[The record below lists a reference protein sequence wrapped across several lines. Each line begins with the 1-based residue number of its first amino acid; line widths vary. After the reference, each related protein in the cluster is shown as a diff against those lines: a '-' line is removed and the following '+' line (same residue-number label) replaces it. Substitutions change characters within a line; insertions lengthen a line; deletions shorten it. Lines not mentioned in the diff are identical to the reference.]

1 MDTNTLLNIYQSYT
15 LTKVSE
21 INKQS
26 LIAAYAQNEQLNKLN
41 KELSRA
47 NRTSDQI
54 LRNQIKEIE
63 LREKQRYYKNLTFN
77 LSQVMTSLENE
88 DNVNFRIFA
97 SGLFLSPV
105 CNMAKDAIQ
114 ELDEIADKEYAQN
127 IIKRAHSLSDN
138 DKAYIESYQDTPW
151 ATFLDIKSQLSD
163 FTHKNKRII
172 RRLTAKYEDVQKNY
186 EELVD
191 KDACIKKKM
200 EKAKV
205 PVSAKEAESNKK
217 GCVGCSLTTIILL
230 IILVIYLYL
239 NNHHLL
245 VHSAVLFSITCL
257 ISGASYFYYEKV
269 GWEKFADKDLELK
282 KLNVASE
289 KIEKEKTF
297 QKANLETISN
307 ELSNL
312 QQEETRLTTQYN
324 ELLQGVTLDCPKWED
339 KLNNIAEI
347 LPHGKKK
354 DNKRPK
360 DILLFD
366 AAKFLVSIQQGSTS
380 LIQRKFS
387 IGYNRANK
395 IMDQLEAFGVV
406 GPANGSN
413 PREVLFE
420 SEEELLEIQKE
431 MES

>member
-97 SGLFLSPV
+97 SELFLSPV

-138 DKAYIESYQDTPW
+138 DKAYIESYQDSPW
-151 ATFLDIKSQLSD
+151 ATVLDTKSKIN
-163 FTHKNKRII
+163 TGITKEIRNKKKEI
-172 RRLTAKYEDVQKNY
+172 RLTTIRKNEAYKKEEQKVKN
-186 EELVD
+186 EE
-191 KDACIKKKM
+191 
-200 EKAKV
+200 
-205 PVSAKEAESNKK
+205 
-217 GCVGCSLTTIILL
+217 GCVGCLAGIVIIFGLAFVGTIVTHDYEATLGSTY
-230 IILVIYLYL
+230 ILVPAIFLLLALVYTRKTEKNKET
-239 NNHHLL
+239 NNVKTKLSEVEVIKEELEKLSDELL
-245 VHSAVLFSITCL
+245 
-257 ISGASYFYYEKV
+257 
-269 GWEKFADKDLELK
+269 
-282 KLNVASE
+282 
-289 KIEKEKTF
+289 
-297 QKANLETISN
+297 Q
-307 ELSNL
+307 L
-312 QQEETRLTTQYN
+312 QQDKTRLTTQYN
-324 ELLQGVTLDCPKWED
+324 ELLQEINLDCPKWES
-339 KLNNIAEI
+339 KLSEIAEI
-347 LPHGKKK
+347 LPHGEKEE
-354 DNKRPK
+354 DRDP
-360 DILLFD
+360 LLFD
-366 AAKFLVSIQQGSTS
+366 AAKLIINKKDASTS

-395 IMDQLEAFGVV
+395 IMDQLETFGVV

>member
-77 LSQVMTSLENE
+77 LSLVMTSLENE

-97 SGLFLSPV
+97 SELFLSPV

-138 DKAYIESYQDTPW
+138 DKAYIESYQDSPW
-151 ATFLDIKSQLSD
+151 ATVLDTKSKIN
-163 FTHKNKRII
+163 TGITKEIRNKKKEI
-172 RRLTAKYEDVQKNY
+172 RLTTIRKNEAYKKEEQKVKN
-186 EELVD
+186 EE
-191 KDACIKKKM
+191 
-200 EKAKV
+200 
-205 PVSAKEAESNKK
+205 
-217 GCVGCSLTTIILL
+217 GCVGCLAGIVIIFGLAFVGTIVTHDYEATLGSTY
-230 IILVIYLYL
+230 ILVPAIFLLLALVYTRKTEKNKET
-239 NNHHLL
+239 NNVKTKLSEVEVIKEEL
-245 VHSAVLFSITCL
+245 
-257 ISGASYFYYEKV
+257 
-269 GWEKFADKDLELK
+269 EKFSDEL
-282 KLNVASE
+282 
-289 KIEKEKTF
+289 I
-297 QKANLETISN
+297 Q
-307 ELSNL
+307 L
-312 QQEETRLTTQYN
+312 QQDKTRLTTQYN
-324 ELLQGVTLDCPKWED
+324 ELLQEINLDCPKWES
-339 KLNNIAEI
+339 KLSEIAEI
-347 LPHGKKK
+347 LPHGEKEE
-354 DNKRPK
+354 DRDP
-360 DILLFD
+360 LLFD
-366 AAKFLVSIQQGSTS
+366 AAKLIINKKDASTS

-395 IMDQLEAFGVV
+395 IMDQLETFGVV

>member
-41 KELSRA
+41 KELLRA

-138 DKAYIESYQDTPW
+138 DKAYIESYQDSPW
-151 ATFLDIKSQLSD
+151 ATVLDTKSKINSGI
-163 FTHKNKRII
+163 TKEIRNKKKEI
-172 RRLTAKYEDVQKNY
+172 RLTTIRKNEAYKKEEQKVKN
-186 EELVD
+186 E
-191 KDACIKKKM
+191 
-200 EKAKV
+200 
-205 PVSAKEAESNKK
+205 K
-217 GCVGCSLTTIILL
+217 GCVGCLAGIVIIFGLAFVGTIVTHDYEATLGSTY
-230 IILVIYLYL
+230 ILVPAIFLLLALVYTRKTEKNKDTNNVKTKFSEVEVIKEEL
-239 NNHHLL
+239 NKLSDELL
-245 VHSAVLFSITCL
+245 
-257 ISGASYFYYEKV
+257 
-269 GWEKFADKDLELK
+269 
-282 KLNVASE
+282 
-289 KIEKEKTF
+289 
-297 QKANLETISN
+297 Q
-307 ELSNL
+307 L
-312 QQEETRLTTQYN
+312 QQDKTRLTTQYN
-324 ELLQGVTLDCPKWED
+324 ELLQEINLDYPKWES
-339 KLNNIAEI
+339 KLSEIAEI
-347 LPHGKKK
+347 LPHGEKEEER
-354 DNKRPK
+354 DP
-360 DILLFD
+360 LLFD
-366 AAKFLVSIQQGSTS
+366 AAKFIINKKDASIS

-413 PREVLFE
+413 LREVLFE

>member
-151 ATFLDIKSQLSD
+151 AAVLDTKSKIN
-163 FTHKNKRII
+163 TGITKEIRNKKKEI
-172 RRLTAKYEDVQKNY
+172 RLTTIRKNEAYKKEEQKVKN
-186 EELVD
+186 EE
-191 KDACIKKKM
+191 
-200 EKAKV
+200 
-205 PVSAKEAESNKK
+205 
-217 GCVGCSLTTIILL
+217 GCVGCLAGIVIIFGLAFVGTIVTHDYEATLGSTY
-230 IILVIYLYL
+230 ILVPAIFLLLALVYTRKTEKNKET
-239 NNHHLL
+239 NNVKTKLSEVEVIKEELEKLSDELL
-245 VHSAVLFSITCL
+245 
-257 ISGASYFYYEKV
+257 
-269 GWEKFADKDLELK
+269 
-282 KLNVASE
+282 
-289 KIEKEKTF
+289 
-297 QKANLETISN
+297 Q
-307 ELSNL
+307 L
-312 QQEETRLTTQYN
+312 QQDKTRLTTQYN
-324 ELLQGVTLDCPKWED
+324 ELLQEITLDCPKWES
-339 KLNNIAEI
+339 KLSEIAEI
-347 LPHGKKK
+347 LPHEEKEE
-354 DNKRPK
+354 DRDP
-360 DILLFD
+360 LLFD
-366 AAKFLVSIQQGSTS
+366 AAKLIINKKDASTS

-387 IGYNRANK
+387 VGYNRANK
-395 IMDQLEAFGVV
+395 IMDQLETFGVV

>member
-97 SGLFLSPV
+97 SELFLSPV

-138 DKAYIESYQDTPW
+138 DKAYIESYQDSPW
-151 ATFLDIKSQLSD
+151 ATVLDTKSKIN
-163 FTHKNKRII
+163 TGITKEIRNKKKEI
-172 RRLTAKYEDVQKNY
+172 RLTTIRKNEAYKKEEQKVKN
-186 EELVD
+186 EE
-191 KDACIKKKM
+191 
-200 EKAKV
+200 
-205 PVSAKEAESNKK
+205 
-217 GCVGCSLTTIILL
+217 GCVGCLAGIVIIFGLAFVGTIVTHDYEATLGSTY
-230 IILVIYLYL
+230 ILVPAIFLLLALVYTRKTEKNKET
-239 NNHHLL
+239 NNVKTKLSEVEAIKEELEKLSDELL
-245 VHSAVLFSITCL
+245 
-257 ISGASYFYYEKV
+257 
-269 GWEKFADKDLELK
+269 
-282 KLNVASE
+282 
-289 KIEKEKTF
+289 
-297 QKANLETISN
+297 Q
-307 ELSNL
+307 L
-312 QQEETRLTTQYN
+312 QQDKTRLTTQYN
-324 ELLQGVTLDCPKWED
+324 ELLQEINLDCPKWES
-339 KLNNIAEI
+339 KLSEIAEI
-347 LPHGKKK
+347 LPHGEKEE
-354 DNKRPK
+354 DRDP
-360 DILLFD
+360 LLFD
-366 AAKFLVSIQQGSTS
+366 AAKLIINKKDASAS

-395 IMDQLEAFGVV
+395 IMDQLETLGVV

>member
-77 LSQVMTSLENE
+77 LSLVMTSLENE

-97 SGLFLSPV
+97 SELFLSPV

-138 DKAYIESYQDTPW
+138 DKAYIESYQDSPW
-151 ATFLDIKSQLSD
+151 ATVLDTKSKIN
-163 FTHKNKRII
+163 TGITKEIRNKKKEI
-172 RRLTAKYEDVQKNY
+172 RLTTIRKNEAYKKEEQKVKN
-186 EELVD
+186 EE
-191 KDACIKKKM
+191 
-200 EKAKV
+200 
-205 PVSAKEAESNKK
+205 
-217 GCVGCSLTTIILL
+217 GCVGCLAGIVIIFGLAFVGTIVTHDYEATLGSTY
-230 IILVIYLYL
+230 ILVPAIFLLLALVYTRKTEKNKET
-239 NNHHLL
+239 NNVKTKLSEVEVIKEELEKLSDELL
-245 VHSAVLFSITCL
+245 
-257 ISGASYFYYEKV
+257 
-269 GWEKFADKDLELK
+269 
-282 KLNVASE
+282 
-289 KIEKEKTF
+289 
-297 QKANLETISN
+297 Q
-307 ELSNL
+307 L
-312 QQEETRLTTQYN
+312 QQDKTRLTTQYN
-324 ELLQGVTLDCPKWED
+324 ELLQEINLDCPKWES
-339 KLNNIAEI
+339 KLSEIAEI
-347 LPHGKKK
+347 LPHGEKEE
-354 DNKRPK
+354 DRDP
-360 DILLFD
+360 LLFD
-366 AAKFLVSIQQGSTS
+366 AAKLIINKKDASTS

-395 IMDQLEAFGVV
+395 IMDQLETFGVV

>member
-97 SGLFLSPV
+97 SELFLSPV

-138 DKAYIESYQDTPW
+138 DKAYIESYKDSPW
-151 ATFLDIKSQLSD
+151 ATVLDTKSKINTGIIKEIR
-163 FTHKNKRII
+163 NKKKEI
-172 RRLTAKYEDVQKNY
+172 RLTTIRKNEAYKKEEQKVKN
-186 EELVD
+186 EE
-191 KDACIKKKM
+191 
-200 EKAKV
+200 
-205 PVSAKEAESNKK
+205 
-217 GCVGCSLTTIILL
+217 GCVGCLAGIVIIFGLAFVGTIVTHDYEATLGSTY
-230 IILVIYLYL
+230 ILVPAIFLLLALVYTRKTEKNKET
-239 NNHHLL
+239 NNVKTKLSEVEVIKEELEKLSDELL
-245 VHSAVLFSITCL
+245 
-257 ISGASYFYYEKV
+257 
-269 GWEKFADKDLELK
+269 
-282 KLNVASE
+282 
-289 KIEKEKTF
+289 
-297 QKANLETISN
+297 Q
-307 ELSNL
+307 L
-312 QQEETRLTTQYN
+312 QQDKTRLTTQYN
-324 ELLQGVTLDCPKWED
+324 ELLQEINLDCPKWES
-339 KLNNIAEI
+339 KLSEIAEI
-347 LPHGKKK
+347 LPHGEKEE
-354 DNKRPK
+354 DRDP
-360 DILLFD
+360 LLFD
-366 AAKFLVSIQQGSTS
+366 AAKLLVSTQQGSTS

-395 IMDQLEAFGVV
+395 IMDQLETFGVV

-413 PREVLFE
+413 PRKVLFE

>member
-138 DKAYIESYQDTPW
+138 DKAYIESYQDSPW
-151 ATFLDIKSQLSD
+151 ATVLDTKSKIN
-163 FTHKNKRII
+163 TGITKEIRNKKKEI
-172 RRLTAKYEDVQKNY
+172 RLTTIRKNEAYKKEEQKVKN
-186 EELVD
+186 EE
-191 KDACIKKKM
+191 
-200 EKAKV
+200 
-205 PVSAKEAESNKK
+205 
-217 GCVGCSLTTIILL
+217 GCVGCLAGIVIIFGLAFVGTIVTHDYEATLGSTY
-230 IILVIYLYL
+230 ILVPAIFLLLALVYTRKTEKDKET
-239 NNHHLL
+239 NNVKTKLSEVEVIKEELEKLSDELL
-245 VHSAVLFSITCL
+245 
-257 ISGASYFYYEKV
+257 
-269 GWEKFADKDLELK
+269 
-282 KLNVASE
+282 
-289 KIEKEKTF
+289 
-297 QKANLETISN
+297 Q
-307 ELSNL
+307 L
-312 QQEETRLTTQYN
+312 QQDKTRLTTQYN
-324 ELLQGVTLDCPKWED
+324 ELLQEINLDCPKWES
-339 KLNNIAEI
+339 KLSEIAEI
-347 LPHGKKK
+347 LPHGEKEE
-354 DNKRPK
+354 DRDP
-360 DILLFD
+360 LLFD
-366 AAKFLVSIQQGSTS
+366 AAKLIINKKDASTS

-413 PREVLFE
+413 LREVLFE

>member
-138 DKAYIESYQDTPW
+138 DKAYIESYQDSPW
-151 ATFLDIKSQLSD
+151 ATVLDTKSKINSGI
-163 FTHKNKRII
+163 TKEIRNKKKEI
-172 RRLTAKYEDVQKNY
+172 RLTTIRKNEAYKKEEQKVKN
-186 EELVD
+186 E
-191 KDACIKKKM
+191 
-200 EKAKV
+200 
-205 PVSAKEAESNKK
+205 K
-217 GCVGCSLTTIILL
+217 GCVGCLAGIVIIFGLAFVGTIVTHDYEATLGSTY
-230 IILVIYLYL
+230 ILVPAIFLLLALVYTRKTEKNKET
-239 NNHHLL
+239 NNVKTKFSEVEVIKEELEKLSDELL
-245 VHSAVLFSITCL
+245 
-257 ISGASYFYYEKV
+257 
-269 GWEKFADKDLELK
+269 
-282 KLNVASE
+282 
-289 KIEKEKTF
+289 
-297 QKANLETISN
+297 Q
-307 ELSNL
+307 L
-312 QQEETRLTTQYN
+312 QQDKTRLTTRYN

-347 LPHGKKK
+347 LPHGEKEE
-354 DNKRPK
+354 DRDP
-360 DILLFD
+360 LLFD
-366 AAKFLVSIQQGSTS
+366 AAKILVSTQQGSTS

>member
-138 DKAYIESYQDTPW
+138 DKAYIESYQDSPW
-151 ATFLDIKSQLSD
+151 ATVLDTKSKINIGI
-163 FTHKNKRII
+163 TKEI
-172 RRLTAKYEDVQKNY
+172 RN
-186 EELVD
+186 
-191 KDACIKKKM
+191 KKK
-200 EKAKV
+200 EIRLKTIRKNEAYKKEEQKV
-205 PVSAKEAESNKK
+205 KNEE
-217 GCVGCSLTTIILL
+217 GCVGCLAGIVIIFGLAFVGTIVTHDYEATLGSTY
-230 IILVIYLYL
+230 ILVPAIFLLLALVYTRKTEKDKET
-239 NNHHLL
+239 NNVKTKLSEVEVIKEELEKLSDELL
-245 VHSAVLFSITCL
+245 
-257 ISGASYFYYEKV
+257 
-269 GWEKFADKDLELK
+269 
-282 KLNVASE
+282 
-289 KIEKEKTF
+289 
-297 QKANLETISN
+297 Q
-307 ELSNL
+307 L
-312 QQEETRLTTQYN
+312 QQDKTRLTTQYN
-324 ELLQGVTLDCPKWED
+324 ELLQEINLDCPKWES
-339 KLNNIAEI
+339 KLSEIAEI
-347 LPHGKKK
+347 LPHGEKEEER
-354 DNKRPK
+354 DP
-360 DILLFD
+360 LLFD
-366 AAKFLVSIQQGSTS
+366 AAKLIINKKDASTS

-413 PREVLFE
+413 LREVLFE

>member
-77 LSQVMTSLENE
+77 LSLVMTSLENE

-97 SGLFLSPV
+97 SELFLSPV

-138 DKAYIESYQDTPW
+138 DKAYIESYQDSPW
-151 ATFLDIKSQLSD
+151 ATVLDTKSKIN
-163 FTHKNKRII
+163 TGITKEIRNKKKEI
-172 RRLTAKYEDVQKNY
+172 RLTTIRKNEAYKKEEQKVKN
-186 EELVD
+186 EE
-191 KDACIKKKM
+191 
-200 EKAKV
+200 
-205 PVSAKEAESNKK
+205 
-217 GCVGCSLTTIILL
+217 GCVGCLAGIVIIFGLAFVGTIVTHDYEATLGSTY
-230 IILVIYLYL
+230 ILVPAIFLLLALVYTRKTEKNKET
-239 NNHHLL
+239 NNVKTKLSEVEVIKEELEKLSDELL
-245 VHSAVLFSITCL
+245 
-257 ISGASYFYYEKV
+257 
-269 GWEKFADKDLELK
+269 
-282 KLNVASE
+282 
-289 KIEKEKTF
+289 
-297 QKANLETISN
+297 Q
-307 ELSNL
+307 L
-312 QQEETRLTTQYN
+312 QQDKTRLTTQYN
-324 ELLQGVTLDCPKWED
+324 ELLQEINLDCPKWES
-339 KLNNIAEI
+339 KLSEIAEI
-347 LPHGKKK
+347 LPHGEKEENR
-354 DNKRPK
+354 DP
-360 DILLFD
+360 LLFD
-366 AAKFLVSIQQGSTS
+366 AAKLIINKKDASTS

-395 IMDQLEAFGVV
+395 IMDQLETFGVV

>member
-77 LSQVMTSLENE
+77 LSLVMTSLENE

-97 SGLFLSPV
+97 SELFLSPV

-138 DKAYIESYQDTPW
+138 DKAYIESYQDSPW
-151 ATFLDIKSQLSD
+151 ATVLDTKSKIN
-163 FTHKNKRII
+163 TGITKEIRNKKKEI
-172 RRLTAKYEDVQKNY
+172 RLTTIRKNEAYKKEEQKVKN
-186 EELVD
+186 EE
-191 KDACIKKKM
+191 
-200 EKAKV
+200 
-205 PVSAKEAESNKK
+205 
-217 GCVGCSLTTIILL
+217 GCVGCLAGIVIIFGLAFVGTIVTHDYEATLGSTY
-230 IILVIYLYL
+230 ILVPAIFLLLALVYTRKTEKDKET
-239 NNHHLL
+239 NNVKTKLSEVEVIKEELEKLSDELL
-245 VHSAVLFSITCL
+245 
-257 ISGASYFYYEKV
+257 
-269 GWEKFADKDLELK
+269 
-282 KLNVASE
+282 
-289 KIEKEKTF
+289 
-297 QKANLETISN
+297 Q
-307 ELSNL
+307 L
-312 QQEETRLTTQYN
+312 QQDKTRLTTQYN
-324 ELLQGVTLDCPKWED
+324 ELLQEINLDCPKWES
-339 KLNNIAEI
+339 KLSEIAEI
-347 LPHGKKK
+347 LPHGEKEEER
-354 DNKRPK
+354 DP
-360 DILLFD
+360 LLFD
-366 AAKFLVSIQQGSTS
+366 AAKLIINKKDASTS

-413 PREVLFE
+413 LREVLFE

>member
-138 DKAYIESYQDTPW
+138 DKAYIESYQDSPW
-151 ATFLDIKSQLSD
+151 ATVLDTKSKIN
-163 FTHKNKRII
+163 TGITKEIRNKKKEI
-172 RRLTAKYEDVQKNY
+172 RLTTIRKNEAYKKEEQKVKD
-186 EELVD
+186 EE
-191 KDACIKKKM
+191 
-200 EKAKV
+200 
-205 PVSAKEAESNKK
+205 
-217 GCVGCSLTTIILL
+217 GCVGCLAGIVIIFGLAFVGTIVTHDYEATLGSTY
-230 IILVIYLYL
+230 ILVPAIFLLLALVYTRKTEKNKET
-239 NNHHLL
+239 NNVKTKLSEVEVIKEELEKLSDELL
-245 VHSAVLFSITCL
+245 
-257 ISGASYFYYEKV
+257 
-269 GWEKFADKDLELK
+269 
-282 KLNVASE
+282 
-289 KIEKEKTF
+289 
-297 QKANLETISN
+297 Q
-307 ELSNL
+307 L
-312 QQEETRLTTQYN
+312 QQDKTRLTTQYN
-324 ELLQGVTLDCPKWED
+324 ELLQEINLDCPKWES
-339 KLNNIAEI
+339 KLSEIAEI
-347 LPHGKKK
+347 LPHGEKEE
-354 DNKRPK
+354 DRDP
-360 DILLFD
+360 LLFD
-366 AAKFLVSIQQGSTS
+366 AAKLIINKKDASTS

-406 GPANGSN
+406 GPSNGSN

>member
-47 NRTSDQI
+47 NRTSNQI

-97 SGLFLSPV
+97 SELFLSPV

-138 DKAYIESYQDTPW
+138 DKAYIESYQDSPW
-151 ATFLDIKSQLSD
+151 ATVLDTKSKINTGIIKEIR
-163 FTHKNKRII
+163 NKKKEI
-172 RRLTAKYEDVQKNY
+172 RLTTIRKNEAYKKEEQKVKN
-186 EELVD
+186 EE
-191 KDACIKKKM
+191 
-200 EKAKV
+200 
-205 PVSAKEAESNKK
+205 
-217 GCVGCSLTTIILL
+217 GCVGCLAGIVIIFGLAFVGTIVTHDYEATLGSTY
-230 IILVIYLYL
+230 ILVPAIFLLLALVYTRKTEKNKET
-239 NNHHLL
+239 NNVKTKLSEVEVIKEELEKLSDELL
-245 VHSAVLFSITCL
+245 
-257 ISGASYFYYEKV
+257 
-269 GWEKFADKDLELK
+269 
-282 KLNVASE
+282 
-289 KIEKEKTF
+289 
-297 QKANLETISN
+297 Q
-307 ELSNL
+307 L
-312 QQEETRLTTQYN
+312 QQDKTRLTTQYN
-324 ELLQGVTLDCPKWED
+324 ELLQEINLDCPKWES
-339 KLNNIAEI
+339 KLSEIAEI
-347 LPHGKKK
+347 LPHGEKEE
-354 DNKRPK
+354 DRDP
-360 DILLFD
+360 LLFD
-366 AAKFLVSIQQGSTS
+366 AATLLVSTQQGSTS

-395 IMDQLEAFGVV
+395 IMDQLETFGVV

>member
-151 ATFLDIKSQLSD
+151 ATVLDTKSKIN
-163 FTHKNKRII
+163 TGITKEIRNKKKEI
-172 RRLTAKYEDVQKNY
+172 RLTTIRKNEAYKKEEQKVKN
-186 EELVD
+186 EE
-191 KDACIKKKM
+191 
-200 EKAKV
+200 
-205 PVSAKEAESNKK
+205 
-217 GCVGCSLTTIILL
+217 GCVGCLAGIVIIFGLAFVGTIVTHDYEATLGSTY
-230 IILVIYLYL
+230 ILVPAIFLLLALVYTRKTEKNKET
-239 NNHHLL
+239 NNVKTKLSEVEVIKEELEKLSDELL
-245 VHSAVLFSITCL
+245 
-257 ISGASYFYYEKV
+257 
-269 GWEKFADKDLELK
+269 
-282 KLNVASE
+282 
-289 KIEKEKTF
+289 
-297 QKANLETISN
+297 Q
-307 ELSNL
+307 L
-312 QQEETRLTTQYN
+312 QQDKTRLTTQYN
-324 ELLQGVTLDCPKWED
+324 ELLQEINLDCPKWES
-339 KLNNIAEI
+339 KLSEIAEI
-347 LPHGKKK
+347 LPHGEKEE
-354 DNKRPK
+354 DRDP
-360 DILLFD
+360 LLFD
-366 AAKFLVSIQQGSTS
+366 AAKLIINKKDASTS

-395 IMDQLEAFGVV
+395 IMDQLETFGVV

>member
-97 SGLFLSPV
+97 SELFLSPV

-138 DKAYIESYQDTPW
+138 DKAYIESYQDSPW
-151 ATFLDIKSQLSD
+151 ATVLDTKSKIN
-163 FTHKNKRII
+163 TGITKEIRNKKKEI
-172 RRLTAKYEDVQKNY
+172 RLTTIRKNEAYKKEEQKVKN
-186 EELVD
+186 EE
-191 KDACIKKKM
+191 
-200 EKAKV
+200 
-205 PVSAKEAESNKK
+205 
-217 GCVGCSLTTIILL
+217 GCVGCLAGIVIIFGLAFVGTIVTHDYEATLGSTY
-230 IILVIYLYL
+230 ILVPAIFLLLALVYTRKTEKNKET
-239 NNHHLL
+239 NNVKTKLSEVEVIKEELEKLSDELL
-245 VHSAVLFSITCL
+245 
-257 ISGASYFYYEKV
+257 
-269 GWEKFADKDLELK
+269 
-282 KLNVASE
+282 
-289 KIEKEKTF
+289 
-297 QKANLETISN
+297 Q
-307 ELSNL
+307 L
-312 QQEETRLTTQYN
+312 QQDKTRLTTQYN
-324 ELLQGVTLDCPKWED
+324 ELLQEINLDCPKWES
-339 KLNNIAEI
+339 KLSEIAEI
-347 LPHGKKK
+347 LPHGEKEE
-354 DNKRPK
+354 DRDP
-360 DILLFD
+360 LLFD
-366 AAKFLVSIQQGSTS
+366 AAKLLVSTQQGSTS

-413 PREVLFE
+413 LREVLFE

>member
-97 SGLFLSPV
+97 SELFLSPV

-151 ATFLDIKSQLSD
+151 ATVLDTKSKIN
-163 FTHKNKRII
+163 TGITMEIRNKKKEI
-172 RRLTAKYEDVQKNY
+172 RLTTIRKNEAYKKEEQKVKN
-186 EELVD
+186 EE
-191 KDACIKKKM
+191 
-200 EKAKV
+200 
-205 PVSAKEAESNKK
+205 
-217 GCVGCSLTTIILL
+217 GCVGCLAGIVIIFGLAFVGSIVTHDYEATL
-230 IILVIYLYL
+230 GSTYILVPAIFLLLALVYTRKTEKNKET
-239 NNHHLL
+239 NNVKTKLSEVEVIKEELEKLSDELL
-245 VHSAVLFSITCL
+245 
-257 ISGASYFYYEKV
+257 
-269 GWEKFADKDLELK
+269 
-282 KLNVASE
+282 
-289 KIEKEKTF
+289 
-297 QKANLETISN
+297 Q
-307 ELSNL
+307 L
-312 QQEETRLTTQYN
+312 QQDKTRLTTQYN
-324 ELLQGVTLDCPKWED
+324 ELLQEINLDCPKWES
-339 KLNNIAEI
+339 KLSEIAEI
-347 LPHGKKK
+347 LPHGEKEE
-354 DNKRPK
+354 DRDP
-360 DILLFD
+360 LLFD
-366 AAKFLVSIQQGSTS
+366 AAKLIINKKDASTS

-395 IMDQLEAFGVV
+395 IMDQLETFGVV

>member
-26 LIAAYAQNEQLNKLN
+26 LIAAYAQNEQLNNLN

-63 LREKQRYYKNLTFN
+63 LQEKQRYYKNLTFN

-138 DKAYIESYQDTPW
+138 DKAYIESYQDSPW
-151 ATFLDIKSQLSD
+151 ATVLDTKSKIN
-163 FTHKNKRII
+163 TGITKEIRNKKKEI
-172 RRLTAKYEDVQKNY
+172 RLTTIRKNEAYKKEEQKVKN
-186 EELVD
+186 EE
-191 KDACIKKKM
+191 
-200 EKAKV
+200 
-205 PVSAKEAESNKK
+205 
-217 GCVGCSLTTIILL
+217 GCVGCLAGIVIIFGLAFVGTIVTHDYEATLGSTY
-230 IILVIYLYL
+230 ILVPAIFLLLALVYTRKTEKNKET
-239 NNHHLL
+239 NNVKTKLSEVEVIKEELEKLSDELL
-245 VHSAVLFSITCL
+245 
-257 ISGASYFYYEKV
+257 
-269 GWEKFADKDLELK
+269 
-282 KLNVASE
+282 
-289 KIEKEKTF
+289 
-297 QKANLETISN
+297 Q
-307 ELSNL
+307 L
-312 QQEETRLTTQYN
+312 QQDKTRLTTQYN
-324 ELLQGVTLDCPKWED
+324 ELLQEINLDCPKWES
-339 KLNNIAEI
+339 KLSEIAEI
-347 LPHGKKK
+347 LPHGEKEE
-354 DNKRPK
+354 DRDP
-360 DILLFD
+360 LLFD
-366 AAKFLVSIQQGSTS
+366 AAKLIINKKDASTS

-395 IMDQLEAFGVV
+395 IMDQLETFGVV

>member
-138 DKAYIESYQDTPW
+138 DKAYIESYQDSPW
-151 ATFLDIKSQLSD
+151 ATVLDTKSKINSGI
-163 FTHKNKRII
+163 TKEIRNKKKEI
-172 RRLTAKYEDVQKNY
+172 RLTTVRKNEAYKKEEQKVKN
-186 EELVD
+186 E
-191 KDACIKKKM
+191 
-200 EKAKV
+200 
-205 PVSAKEAESNKK
+205 K
-217 GCVGCSLTTIILL
+217 GCVGCLAGIVIIFGLAFIGTIVTHDYEATLGSTY
-230 IILVIYLYL
+230 ILVPAIFLLLALVYTRKTEKNKET
-239 NNHHLL
+239 NNVKTKFSEVEVIKEELEKLSDELL
-245 VHSAVLFSITCL
+245 
-257 ISGASYFYYEKV
+257 
-269 GWEKFADKDLELK
+269 
-282 KLNVASE
+282 
-289 KIEKEKTF
+289 
-297 QKANLETISN
+297 Q
-307 ELSNL
+307 L
-312 QQEETRLTTQYN
+312 QQDKTRLTTQYN
-324 ELLQGVTLDCPKWED
+324 ELLQEINLDCPKWES
-339 KLNNIAEI
+339 KLSEIAEI
-347 LPHGKKK
+347 LPHGEKEE
-354 DNKRPK
+354 DRDP
-360 DILLFD
+360 LLFD
-366 AAKFLVSIQQGSTS
+366 AAKLIINKKDASTS

-406 GPANGSN
+406 GPANGLN